1 MLLNDQK
8 LRELF
13 GKLGR
18 TYPPGSMIFLEDD
31 RGAEMYIVV
40 SGEVEILKTFKEHE
54 LFGGSRLTLGATQ
67 ETLSILGPGDFFGE
81 MALWND
87 EPRMAAARAK
97 SLVEVIVL
105 SKADLEQLM
114 MRSPALAIQMMKSI
128 CSRLREISSTPR
140 LEHVL
145 PQIQEALRMRDR
157 TKPKSTVVM
166 PTPKI
171 EIVDNAHSKKICETC
186 GREIS

>member
-1 MLLNDQK
+1 
-8 LRELF
+8 
-13 GKLGR
+13 
-18 TYPPGSMIFLEDD
+18 
-31 RGAEMYIVV
+31 MYIVV

-67 ETLSILGPGDFFGE
+67 EILSTLGPGDFFGE

-87 EPRMAAARAK
+87 EPRMAAARSK
-97 SLVEVIVL
+97 TLVEVIVL

-145 PQIQEALRMRDR
+145 PQIQKALRMRDR
-157 TKPKSTVVM
+157 AKPKAAVVM
-166 PTPKI
+166 SKPKI
-171 EIVDNAHSKKICETC
+171 ELVDNERSLKKICETC